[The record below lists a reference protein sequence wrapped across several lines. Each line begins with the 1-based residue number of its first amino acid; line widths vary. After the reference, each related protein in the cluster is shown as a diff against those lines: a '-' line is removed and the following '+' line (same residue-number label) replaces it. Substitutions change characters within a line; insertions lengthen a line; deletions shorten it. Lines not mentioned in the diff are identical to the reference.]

1 MTRRSQPGHPTLDD
15 VAREAGVSRATAARV
30 LGGYGPASERARERV
45 LAVAEELRYRPNA
58 LARGIR
64 SGRTR
69 TLGVVVSDI
78 QLAFFSQA
86 VRGIADAAHAAG
98 FEVILANTDEDLAAE
113 RAAVGVLLDKRVDGM
128 LVAPADPTETAH
140 LREVHERGIPIV
152 LFDRGAPGFRC
163 DVVVVDNAAAARN
176 AVRHLVRLGHERV
189 SILVEAGTAIPAS
202 ELATTQLGP
211 GSGVTSRLRLLGWA
225 SALREAG
232 LPVTDDLVLRAGY
245 DRADACRVTTEALAS
260 RSAPT
265 AIVTTDETMTLGA
278 LDGVRQLGLD
288 VPADV
293 SVVGFDDLPWT
304 TLIQPPLTAI
314 AQPVQEIGGSAAR
327 QLLRRIAGF
336 DGPPETLVLRT
347 TFVLRGST
355 GPRR

>member
-1 MTRRSQPGHPTLDD
+1 
-15 VAREAGVSRATAARV
+15 
-30 LGGYGPASERARERV
+30 V
-45 LAVAEELRYRPNA
+45 LAAAAGLRYRPNA

-64 SGRTR
+64 SGSTR

-86 VRGIADAAHAAG
+86 VREIADTARGAG

-140 LREVHERGIPIV
+140 LREVQERGIPVV
-152 LFDRGAPGFRC
+152 LFDRGAPGLRC

-176 AVRHLVRLGHERV
+176 AVRHLVRLGHSSV
-189 SILVEAGTAIPAS
+189 AIVVEAGSAMSAAQLAITR
-202 ELATTQLGP
+202 LAP
-211 GSGVTSRLRLLGWA
+211 DSGLPSRLRQLGWA

-232 LPVTDDLVLRAGY
+232 LSVTDELILQARY
-245 DRADACRVTTEALAS
+245 DRADACRVTAGALAS
-260 RSAPT
+260 PSAPT

-278 LDGVRQLGLD
+278 LDAVRELGLEI
-288 VPADV
+288 PADV
-293 SVVGFDDLPWT
+293 SVVGFDDVPWT
-304 TLIQPPLTAI
+304 TIIQPPLTAV
-314 AQPVQEIGGSAAR
+314 AQPVQEIGATAAR
-327 QLLRRIAGF
+327 QLLRRIAESN
-336 DGPPETLVLRT
+336 GPPATVVLRT

-355 GPRR
+355 GPRHGAAERPWHGRQGG